1 MKRIK
6 LVMLVLVCLSMV
18 IFGTVAQARQK
29 EVTLTART
37 HDQLYLDYFKSREP
51 DWEAAH
57 PDIKFTYDFQ
67 VDPQVAQNTLNTLAS
82 GGQPPDLVG
91 IERGSFG
98 MFMKDG
104 IISKYFVDLT
114 PLIGDAAKNY
124 SAGRW
129 SIYSYKGEIYGVE
142 SSLTPSVL
150 YYQPDLYT
158 KAGVEV
164 PKTWEDVLNTVGP
177 KLAAQGSAFT
187 FATNDGTWFQ
197 MYYNQRGGDLFD
209 KDGNFVM
216 GDDTNKPIAIEVA
229 TYLQNAVKAGIMMP
243 ILGNDVWSGAT
254 IPTAYESGKLAST
267 VMPDWWSSCCLKP
280 GVPDMAGKWQMAQM
294 PVWSEG
300 GHATATWGGTG
311 WSVAQ
316 GPNQDIA
323 WQFLQFM
330 YLGLDSQVKRFQAIN
345 MFPTMFDAMKDPRV
359 TGVTDPFYGNEKIG
373 QVYSDAGQDMV
384 VWYNS
389 EYFTAYNTV
398 AGNDLPSLFDGSMTP
413 EDFVNDIVTQT
424 QNTIDFGGSS

>member
-1 MKRIK
+1 MKK
-6 LVMLVLVCLSMV
+6 LKLMLVLLTILAMV
-18 IFGTVAQARQK
+18 IFGTVAQAQQK
-29 EVTLTART
+29 QVTLVART

-51 DWEAAH
+51 EWEAAH

-67 VDPQVAQNTLNTLAS
+67 VDPNVAQDVLNELAA
-82 GGQPPDLVG
+82 GQQIPDLVG

-98 MFMKDG
+98 GFMKDG
-104 IISKYFVDLT
+104 AIAKYFVDLT
-114 PLIGDAAKNY
+114 PLIGDAAKDY
-124 SAGRW
+124 SPGRW
-129 SIYSYKGEIYGVE
+129 AIYSYKGDIYGIE

-150 YYQPDLYT
+150 YYQPDLFT
-158 KAGVEV
+158 KAGVDV

-177 KLAAQGSAFT
+177 KLAAIGSAFT

-197 MYYNQRGGDLFD
+197 MYYNQRGGVLFD

-229 TYLQNAVKAGIMMP
+229 DYIQKAVKAGIMMP
-243 ILGNDVWSGAT
+243 VLGNDVWSGAT
-254 IPTAYESGKLAST
+254 IPTAYTSGKLAGT

-280 GVPDMAGKWQMAQM
+280 GVPDMAGKWQMALE
-294 PVWSEG
+294 PKWEG
-300 GHATATWGGTG
+300 GGFATGTWGGTG

-330 YLGLDSQVKRFQAIN
+330 YLGLDSQVKRFQTIN
-345 MFPTMFDAMKDPRV
+345 MFPVMFQAMKDDRV
-359 TGVTDPFYGNEKIG
+359 TSVTDPFYGDEKIG
-373 QVYSDAGQDMV
+373 QVYADAGQDMV

-389 EYFTAYNTV
+389 EFFSAYNTA
-398 AGNDLPSLFDGSMTP
+398 AGTDLPSLFDGSMTP

-424 QNTIDFGGSS
+424 QNAIDFGS